1 MKRHT
6 FRHTQKSLYL
16 QLIKNQKIKKNGSS
30 PAKGEGSIAEMI
42 HKTIEIGRNKY
53 FKDRKIAELSA
64 AHFSG
69 SKTQQ
74 LKLF

>member
-1 MKRHT
+1 
-6 FRHTQKSLYL
+6 
-16 QLIKNQKIKKNGSS
+16 
-30 PAKGEGSIAEMI
+30 MI

-53 FKDRKIAELSA
+53 FRDRKMVELSA